1 MKIFNFFKSIPFL
14 FTLIVIIFLNI
25 TNQKQSTKLK
35 ILIWNT
41 PSLPIGTYLAISAGT
56 GFIFSYTLSTYL
68 ANLNKSQIKK
78 DINNDFVEKFTEDDF
93 EEEPKFEEEYV
104 NTLIERDPKHPAPT
118 INASFRV
125 IGKTKKRNIV
135 NENNPIN
142 DYDDS
147 NFIDEFEY
155 KNYPNEL
162 NSKVDK
168 NVSSVL
174 NDWEDDSYTNW

>member
-1 MKIFNFFKSIPFL
+1 MKIFNIFKSVPFL
-14 FTLIVIIFLNI
+14 LTLIVIIFLNI
-25 TNQKQSTKLK
+25 SNQKQSTKLK

-41 PSLPIGTYLAISAGT
+41 ASLPIGTYLAISAGT

-78 DINNDFVEKFTEDDF
+78 DINNDFIENFTENDF
-93 EEEPKFEEEYV
+93 EEGPNFQEEYD
-104 NTLIERDPKHPAPT
+104 NTLIERDLKEPAPT

-125 IGKTKKRNIV
+125 IGKTKKRNIA
-135 NENNPIN
+135 NEYNAIN

-147 NFIDEFEY
+147 NFIDETDY
-155 KNYPNEL
+155 KKYSNEF

-168 NVSSVL
+168 KVRSVL
-174 NDWEDDSYTNW
+174 NDWEDDSYSNW